1 MRQLFASLLIGSAL
15 VASPLHARGQD
26 PAQAAT
32 AVPEVVS
39 GSIEW
44 RTVLGVDAAATFSV
58 RARAGRGEITVRNH
72 DGVSFRGTV
81 HCYYRRSAGNVL
93 FSGTI
98 DSFDGSN
105 HPGNRQG
112 TAAFRMSIQDGGKRD
127 EGIDLVSLIRSAT
140 PLPCVAAHIADR
152 PITQGDLSIRGH

>member
-1 MRQLFASLLIGSAL
+1 MMRGL
-15 VASPLHARGQD
+15 VASFLVGFGLMTAAPHHAR
-26 PAQAAT
+26 AQGSA
-32 AVPEVVS
+32 PEGAS

-58 RARAGRGEITVRNH
+58 RAREGRGEIIVRNH

-81 HCYYRRSAGNVL
+81 HCYYRRSASTVL

-112 TAAFRMSIQDGGKRD
+112 TAAFRMSIQDSDKRD
-127 EGIDLVSLIRSAT
+127 EGIDLVSLIRST
-140 PLPCVAAHIADR
+140 MPLPCVAAHIADR
-152 PITQGDLSIRGH
+152 PITQGDLSIRGQ